1 MSIERAIRQV
11 EVFIVNGREFHD
23 EESAKQY
30 EKMLEIYR
38 DVSFFEIHHEPDLAE
53 GRGFQRST
61 VIAVD
66 PSEGGAAKAIMSAT
80 QYCLDSFGSPIVDFY
95 GRSYDRWSIRPVK
108 VEIRNQGELGQ
119 FMENLRRHNSVGPW
133 VKDTLGPLM
142 VSRSG
147 KFVREMV

>member
-11 EVFIVNGREFHD
+11 EVFIVNGREFRD
-23 EESAKQY
+23 EESAKEY
-30 EKMLEIYR
+30 EEMLEIYR

-61 VIAVD
+61 VVAVD

-95 GRSYDRWSIRPVK
+95 VLRPRVRQVVHPAGEGRDPQPGRTRTVH
-108 VEIRNQGELGQ
+108 GE
-119 FMENLRRHNSVGPW
+119 SP
-133 VKDTLGPLM
+133 PA
-142 VSRSG
+142 
-147 KFVREMV
+147 